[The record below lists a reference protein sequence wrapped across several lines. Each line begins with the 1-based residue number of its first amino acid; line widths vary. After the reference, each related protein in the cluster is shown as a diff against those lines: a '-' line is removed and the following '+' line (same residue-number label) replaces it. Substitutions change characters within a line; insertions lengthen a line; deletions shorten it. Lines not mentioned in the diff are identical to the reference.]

1 MKSNI
6 LKGRKV
12 LMQVALKNGVP
23 VSEVRTEIEKAI
35 QVGVNSPDPAVKAR
49 WTSLCNNGAIPT
61 PEELVA
67 ICTGQRP
74 LRHSSAATWPSAA
87 ATLFRWQI
95 WV

>member
-1 MKSNI
+1 MN
-6 LKGRKV
+6 
-12 LMQVALKNGVP
+12 
-23 VSEVRTEIEKAI
+23 KAMYHYI
-35 QVGVNSPDPAVKAR
+35 YDEE
-49 WTSLCNNGAIPT
+49 TDSLLLN
-61 PEELVA
+61 A